1 MLQLRTVDS
10 RTLGLLKSLMLEPS
24 LADNFLV
31 GGTALALQM
40 GHRFSVDLDL
50 FTHTPFEAGP
60 LLESLQEKYEVQPLT
75 VTNTIFI
82 VVVEGIKVD
91 CVHFKYP
98 FAFPILNVDGV
109 RTADIRDIAPMK
121 LDAVTKRG
129 SKKDFFDMYYLFERF
144 TPQQILQW
152 YNQMFRHST
161 SFHVIRSLTYFEDAE
176 QTETPVVFDKKVTW
190 TEVKKRM
197 IQVVR
202 DNF

>member
-1 MLQLRTVDS
+1 MLQLRTIDPG
-10 RTLGLLKSLMLEPS
+10 TLGLLKALVQEPF

-50 FTHTPFEAGP
+50 FTHSAFEAEP
-60 LLESLQEKYEVQPLT
+60 LLEAFQAKYKVQPLT

-98 FAFPILNVDGV
+98 FAFPLLNLDGV
-109 RTADIRDIAPMK
+109 RMADLRDIAPMK

-144 TPQQILQW
+144 SPSQILEW
-152 YNQMFRHST
+152 YNQMFKHST
-161 SFHVIRSLTYFEDAE
+161 SFHVIRSLTYFDDAE

-190 TEVKKRM
+190 AEVKKRM
-197 IQVVR
+197 VQVVR

>member
-1 MLQLRTVDS
+1 MLQLRTIDPG
-10 RTLGLLKSLMLEPS
+10 TLGLLKALMQEPF

-50 FTHTPFEAGP
+50 FTHSALEAGP
-60 LLESLQEKYEVQPLT
+60 LLEAFQAKYKVQPLT

-98 FAFPILNVDGV
+98 FAFPLLNLDGV
-109 RTADIRDIAPMK
+109 RMADIRDIAPMK

-144 TPQQILQW
+144 SPSQILEW
-152 YNQMFRHST
+152 YNQMFKHST
-161 SFHVIRSLTYFEDAE
+161 SFHVIRSLTYFDDAE

-190 TEVKKRM
+190 AEVKKRM
-197 IQVVR
+197 VQVVR